1 MAEEMT
7 KTQKKLDEAKYFLDQ
22 LNVNDPYFDYILS
35 AFLNAARCTLWVMR
49 HEFGKIPNWK
59 EWFDAVEATAEEHA
73 LLAQTNQMRI
83 DSAKKGEL
91 NPEYFLFEDILRL
104 DEESYPEMK
113 RVLGAPDGTELEIT
127 IRATDEDEAAFDAE
141 GAS

>member
-1 MAEEMT
+1 MT

-104 DEESYPEMK
+104 DEE
-113 RVLGAPDGTELEIT
+113 
-127 IRATDEDEAAFDAE
+127 
-141 GAS
+141 